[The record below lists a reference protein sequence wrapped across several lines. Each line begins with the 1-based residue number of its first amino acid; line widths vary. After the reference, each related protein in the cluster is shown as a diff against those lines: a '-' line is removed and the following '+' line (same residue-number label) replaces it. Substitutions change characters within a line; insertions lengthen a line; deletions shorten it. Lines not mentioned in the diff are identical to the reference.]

1 MKANTPYI
9 LIKIDLTKADT
20 FLPPELKKLGTAT
33 SRNLKSLHISNEVK
47 LKFRK
52 DCLRFLKH
60 LFKNCKKDLL

>member
-33 SRNLKSLHISNEVK
+33 SRNVKSLHISNEVK

-52 DCLRFLKH
+52 Y
-60 LFKNCKKDLL
+60 